1 MQERPAGDRAL
12 EVLRLASAIMSG
24 DGSQETV
31 RLHPGD
37 RHVVVELCR
46 PERRNAIDRDSAEML
61 AESLEEAGGSFR
73 VLVLAG
79 AGEHFCAGADLDTV
93 EDPDFPALL
102 RRSLEALRRPD
113 WVTIAAVHGAALGA
127 GTQLAAACDL
137 RVATPGSRFGI
148 PASRLGLMVDAW
160 TVRRLYQTAGGS
172 VAAGL
177 LLGGWELTAEQAKGC
192 GFVHELGDRSVAV
205 GWAERIAAM
214 APLSLEG
221 HKIGL
226 LAEEGSATREEY
238 EEAFV
243 RAWGSEDLREGLSA
257 FRERRPAEFTG
268 R

>member
-1 MQERPAGDRAL
+1 M
-12 EVLRLASAIMSG
+12 
-24 DGSQETV
+24 
-31 RLHPGD
+31 
-37 RHVVVELCR
+37 VELCR
-46 PERRNAIDRDSAEML
+46 PARRNAIDRESAEEL
-61 AESLEEAGGSFR
+61 AASLDEASRSFR

-93 EDPDFPALL
+93 QDPDFPELL
-102 RRSLEALRRPD
+102 RKSLEALRRPD
-113 WVTIAAVHGAALGA
+113 WVTIAAVHGAVIGA

-137 RVATPGSRFGI
+137 RVAAPGSRFGV

-160 TVRRLYQTAGGS
+160 TVRRLWQTAGGS

-205 GWAERIAAM
+205 EWAERIAAM

-226 LAEEGSATREEY
+226 LAEEGGATRDDY
-238 EEAFV
+238 EAAFV
-243 RAWGSEDLREGLSA
+243 RAWGSEDLTEGLSA
-257 FRERRPAEFTG
+257 FREKRRAEFTG